1 MMKKTVGSGQADGL
15 SVELPV
21 LLRPVPL
28 DRKGNAGK
36 GDSVPRP
43 IASYCRA
50 TIETDAPGAN
60 DAATISRF
68 SASGQRL
75 RRRPVAVVPITAF
88 VDTFRPPNAKDH
100 ITVGEIIRFRK
111 AVLGGG

>member
-1 MMKKTVGSGQADGL
+1 MKNPDAPAVRRGEVTPIPDLQAAHDDRQHAAERHPPAFRRLLHQVELIQPPLMMKKTVGSGQADGL

-43 IASYCRA
+43 IGSCCRP
-50 TIETDAPGAN
+50 TIET
-60 DAATISRF
+60 
-68 SASGQRL
+68 
-75 RRRPVAVVPITAF
+75 
-88 VDTFRPPNAKDH
+88 
-100 ITVGEIIRFRK
+100 
-111 AVLGGG
+111 

>member
-28 DRKGNAGK
+28 DRNGNAGK

-43 IASYCRA
+43 I
-50 TIETDAPGAN
+50 G
-60 DAATISRF
+60 
-68 SASGQRL
+68 SA
-75 RRRPVAVVPITAF
+75 
-88 VDTFRPPNAKDH
+88 TFRLSVVEAKIKKRSILYRFDSSMSPNLD
-100 ITVGEIIRFRK
+100 
-111 AVLGGG
+111 